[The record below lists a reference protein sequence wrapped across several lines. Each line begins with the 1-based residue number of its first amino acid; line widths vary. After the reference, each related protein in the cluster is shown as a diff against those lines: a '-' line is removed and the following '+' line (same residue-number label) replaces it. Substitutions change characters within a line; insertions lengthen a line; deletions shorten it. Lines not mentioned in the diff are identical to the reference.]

1 MTYLLIA
8 IVALYYV
15 LLVRS
20 HVRPYLLLRVK
31 SNHMKYLPMAA
42 LLVTLPL
49 TALASPPPAQAQIR
63 LGIELPVP
71 VEPYYFSPGSCE
83 ACRHGTWGGEVAKR
97 PRRPV
102 RDVTRRP
109 AWAAFSVLPSHTRA
123 IRRTASGRIATESS
137 WK

>member
-63 LGIELPVP
+63 FGIELPVP

-83 ACRHGTWGGEVAKR
+83 ACRHGTWGGKWQKN
-97 PRRPV
+97 PGGPV

-109 AWAAFSVLPSHTRA
+109 AWATFSVLPSHTLN
-123 IRRTASGRIATESS
+123 GRGHR
-137 WK
+137 

>member
-31 SNHMKYLPMAA
+31 SNLMKYLPMAA
-42 LLVTLPL
+42 LLITLPL

-71 VEPYYFSPGSCE
+71 VEPYCPTTSP
-83 ACRHGTWGGEVAKR
+83 
-97 PRRPV
+97 
-102 RDVTRRP
+102 P
-109 AWAAFSVLPSHTRA
+109 ALV
-123 IRRTASGRIATESS
+123 RRTGTGCGGGSGNSS
-137 WK
+137 PVPGE

>member
-63 LGIELPVP
+63 LGIEFPVP
-71 VEPYYFSPGSCE
+71 VELYY
-83 ACRHGTWGGEVAKR
+83 AV
-97 PRRPV
+97 
-102 RDVTRRP
+102 
-109 AWAAFSVLPSHTRA
+109 SVLPSRTRA
-123 IRRTASGRIATESS
+123 IRRTPSGCQSS
-137 WK
+137 STGRRHTSPPHWRGLMHVTDSLIEDVV

>member
-49 TALASPPPAQAQIR
+49 TVLGSSPPAQAQIR
-63 LGIELPVP
+63 LGIEFPVLGGP
-71 VEPYYFSPGSCE
+71 DIGGNAEPGGGDAARGTFARAVGDQAIARIRGTEEVPDRVLLKLFEIVPLGDGS
-83 ACRHGTWGGEVAKR
+83 
-97 PRRPV
+97 
-102 RDVTRRP
+102 
-109 AWAAFSVLPSHTRA
+109 LM
-123 IRRTASGRIATESS
+123 
-137 WK
+137 

>member
-49 TALASPPPAQAQIR
+49 TVLASSPPVLAQIR
-63 LGIELPVP
+63 LGIESPVP
-71 VEPYYFSPGSCE
+71 VEPSYFSPGSCE
-83 ACRHGTWGGEVAKR
+83 ACWHGTGGG
-97 PRRPV
+97 
-102 RDVTRRP
+102 
-109 AWAAFSVLPSHTRA
+109 
-123 IRRTASGRIATESS
+123 SGNRSPGAR
-137 WK
+137 

>member
-31 SNHMKYLPMAA
+31 SNHMKYLPMVA

-83 ACRHGTWGGEVAKR
+83 ACRHGTWGGKWQKNPGAR
-97 PRRPV
+97 
-102 RDVTRRP
+102 
-109 AWAAFSVLPSHTRA
+109 
-123 IRRTASGRIATESS
+123 
-137 WK
+137 

>member
-42 LLVTLPL
+42 LLVTFPL
-49 TALASPPPAQAQIR
+49 T
-63 LGIELPVP
+63 V
-71 VEPYYFSPGSCE
+71 
-83 ACRHGTWGGEVAKR
+83 
-97 PRRPV
+97 
-102 RDVTRRP
+102 
-109 AWAAFSVLPSHTRA
+109 
-123 IRRTASGRIATESS
+123 
-137 WK
+137 